1 MSDFLTI
8 SFRDKLTVL
17 TLRRHLIMVLGEQG
31 HNSHQVSRVSQVI
44 KQGSSGRWGDGAHF
58 PMRTK
63 APGSK
68 VPTQDDTESS

>member
-31 HNSHQVSRVSQVI
+31 HNSHQVSRVSQVSRAALGGGVMGPI
-44 KQGSSGRWGDGAHF
+44 SL
-58 PMRTK
+58 
-63 APGSK
+63 
-68 VPTQDDTESS
+68 